1 MARPEK
7 NDSPLP
13 RFSGSGLVLAGFL
26 AIAGYFLWTEHQA
39 HTIAALPWVL
49 IGGCL
54 VMHQFMHRGH
64 RRQDRRS
71 DARDTN
77 DNDND
82 NDNDRRTL

>member
-26 AIAGYFLWTEHQA
+26 ATAVYFLWTEHQA
-39 HTIAALPWVL
+39 HTIAALPWIL

-54 VMHQFMHRGH
+54 VMHLFMHRAHGNH
-64 RRQDRRS
+64 DHRS
-71 DARDTN
+71 DGENKNTD
-77 DNDND
+77 D
-82 NDNDRRTL
+82 NDNDRRAP